1 MNTLRGL
8 TIIHSS
14 GDEGK
19 RIYTPRSCLQGLTE
33 LGVGSA
39 CQASDGVTPQF
50 NPIFPATCPYV
61 TAVGGTS
68 DVSPEVAWNA
78 SSGGFS
84 NYFSRAW
91 YQYPAIEEYLAQISD
106 ETKDYY
112 GKYADFEG
120 RGFPDV
126 SAHSLYPE

>member
-1 MNTLRGL
+1 MS
-8 TIIHSS
+8 IIHSS
-14 GDEGK
+14 GDEGRAAPHK
-19 RIYTPRSCLQGLTE
+19 EQWITINLTIA
-33 LGVGSA
+33 GVGSA

-61 TAVGGTS
+61 TAIGGTS
-68 DVSPEVAWNA
+68 GVAPEFAWNA

-84 NYFSRAW
+84 NYFAQAW
-91 YQYPAIEEYLAQISD
+91 YQESAVKQYFTQVTS

-112 GKYADFEG
+112 SNFADFEG
-120 RGFPDV
+120 RGYPDV